1 MCPSLVPRAYRRDV
15 RVYQVAKRVDPS
27 NDALVD
33 LLESIESFLKR
44 VAIYTQVPPTAALDE
59 MVVKIMMESLST
71 IALATKEFE
80 KEQSSASMSL
90 MCYITQWIT
99 VRLIRRRFGEK
110 EVEAV
115 LRRLDRLTEDETRT
129 TAAEILKV
137 VHGLVQ
143 NMNIVM
149 GSIDGKRNALSLSPT
164 AC

>member
-1 MCPSLVPRAYRRDV
+1 M
-15 RVYQVAKRVDPS
+15 YQVAKRVDPS

-44 VAIYTQVPPTAALDE
+44 VAIYTQVPPTAALDD
-59 MVVKIMMESLST
+59 MVVKVMMELLST

-90 MCYITQWIT
+90 MCYVTQWIT

-115 LRRLDRLTEDETRT
+115 LQRLDRLTEDEART
-129 TAAEILKV
+129 TAAEILRV

-149 GSIDGKRNALSLSPT
+149 GSIDGKQTR
-164 AC
+164 